1 MIISNSNIDNRC
13 DVFSLGLSF
22 LEILAKIELPS
33 NGKLWKNIRNKD
45 FDIIQSEF
53 SKNIIT
59 KNNKEFFK
67 LVKQMISPINNR
79 PTLME
84 IIKDYP
90 EFNKRYEMLKIN
102 KIKNH
107 VKF

>member
-53 SKNIIT
+53 FKNIIT

-67 LVKQMISPINNR
+67 LLKQMISPINNR

-84 IIKDYP
+84 IIKDYL
-90 EFNKRYEMLKIN
+90 NLIKGMKCLKLIN
-102 KIKNH
+102 IKNH